1 MPNKPAYQIIKGTII
16 DATHMTDLMNYYN
29 EIWAGGSYS
38 YDSNHSST
46 NDDRRFGWGQTPA
59 TLTPTPVT
67 GVLITADV
75 FNQAMAQV
83 NAGQYHISDIPSNL
97 LIKLAQPGSKILD
110 ARPPNWNSLPSP
122 ENAYQHYNDILSK
135 IENLENNK
143 YAVDWSDW
151 DKDRLVSLNT
161 QAWDEDLSVVHKFS
175 FTDYNEARH
184 FFNSGGELTLELE
197 MDPGGPPG
205 NDVWRQVFD
214 QFDSIRIG
222 AETCRVVADN
232 VYDILSTSTVNPKG
246 FYNGIAFGQDFST
259 ILDAGV
265 FKFAGGQG
273 EYAYAYVYVYSE
285 YNSRRI
291 QLQIKADEVGGT
303 FNVYIRVN
311 LIEDEDDV
319 FSISQ
324 PIKLYSGWVNPTQAP
339 AAGDGNEHLMTAN
352 SGTIY
357 RFAERTVPI
366 ITEESPWTK
375 VDLHSGMQ
383 LDAGLNDDWTGTT
396 LVNVPSGH
404 FVIGKEYKIVS
415 LNHEIP
421 ATRIETGETY
431 RIKTVGTTDFTKLGA
446 ANNNIGTVFT
456 ATLTDDTTGTVTLST
471 ATDTDFTIIG
481 AADNN
486 IGTTFTAL
494 GVGTGDGR
502 ADEVSLN
509 NTDPG
514 VEWTKWSARY
524 YKNVRQA
531 LPPIITYS
539 LATDLSAVNEGGIF
553 TITLA
558 TTGVAAGT
566 TLPYTI
572 TGVDSADINGA
583 SKTGNFVVGT
593 TDAITFTTIADGLT
607 EGQETF
613 EIALDNGQA
622 SRTVIINDTSQSVV
636 TPGYSLA
643 VDNASVNEGGTF
655 TITLTVFNVPAN
667 TLVPYTITGVD
678 SADID
683 GASLT
688 GTFETGT
695 AGLQQTFTVT
705 EDATVLEGDETFK
718 LTIDGTTVNTS
729 VLITDSSVRIYELR
743 DIFADAYKNNPAI
756 TTTQIDTRINA
767 YEAIRQ
773 SAETQL
779 VSAAN
784 YNSMV
789 TAFVNDDISIFN
801 NIFNSLTS
809 AQRASIVSGVMAV
822 VNNDFELMN
831 TTNTNTN
838 LGSAYPANYSTDEA
852 GFTSFLQFYIANVT
866 AMEADIA
873 AFTNSL
879 HNIATGNQAILYYA
893 DDITTAISPTTP
905 VSSNFWQPN

>member
-1 MPNKPAYQIIKGTII
+1 
-16 DATHMTDLMNYYN
+16 MTDLMNYYN
-29 EIWAGGSYS
+29 EIWAGGSYA
-38 YDSNHSST
+38 YDANHSSST
-46 NDDRRFGWGQTPA
+46 DDRRFGWGQTTA
-59 TLTPTPVT
+59 TLIPTPIT
-67 GVLITADV
+67 GELITADV
-75 FNQAMAQV
+75 FNQAIAQV
-83 NAGQYHISDIPSNL
+83 NAGQYHISDLPGNL
-97 LIKLAQPGSKILD
+97 LIKLGVGDKILNTRG
-110 ARPPNWNSLPSP
+110 ASP
-122 ENAYQHYNDILSK
+122 ANAPAHYNNIISK
-135 IENLENNK
+135 IENLQNNK
-143 YAVDWSDW
+143 YVVDWSDW
-151 DKDRLVSLNT
+151 DKDRLISLNT
-161 QAWDEDLSVVHKFS
+161 QPWDEDLSVVHKFS

-246 FYNGIAFGQDFST
+246 FYNGIVYSANPQWST

-303 FNVYIRVN
+303 FNVYVRVN

-375 VDLHSGMQ
+375 VNLHSGMQ

-404 FVIGKEYKIVS
+404 FDIGKEYKIVS

-524 YKNVRQA
+524 YKNVRAPQPSTA
-531 LPPIITYS
+531 ITYS
-539 LATDLSAVNEGGIF
+539 LATNATDVNEGGTF

-558 TTGVAAGT
+558 TQNVAAGT
-566 TLPYTI
+566 PLLYTI
-572 TGVDSADINGA
+572 TGVESADINGA
-583 SKTGNFVVGT
+583 SLTGQFVVGT
-593 TDAITFTTIADGLT
+593 TNAITFTVSSDGLS

-613 EIALDNGQA
+613 AIALDNGQA
-622 SRTVIINDTSQSVV
+622 STTVTINDTSQSVV
-636 TPGYSLA
+636 TPSYVLA
-643 VDNASVNEGGTF
+643 VDNVNVNEGGTF
-655 TITLTVFNVPAN
+655 TVSLTPYNALPGDP
-667 TLVPYTITGVD
+667 VPYTITGVE

-683 GASLT
+683 GESLSGSFT
-688 GTFETGT
+688 VGTSVVK
-695 AGLQQTFTVT
+695 TFTVT
-705 EDATVLEGDETFK
+705 EDTTVLEGDQTFT
-718 LTIDGTTVNTS
+718 LTLDGYPVSVN
-729 VLITDSSVRIYELR
+729 VLITDSSIKMYELR
-743 DIFADAYKNNPAI
+743 DIYANGYKNI
-756 TTTQIDTRINA
+756 IVTTAQIDTKINA
-767 YEAIRQ
+767 IEAIRQ
-773 SAETQL
+773 ASVAQSVTPQQYNTL
-779 VSAAN
+779 ITLYMNDNINQFN
-784 YNSMV
+784 YNISALS
-789 TAFVNDDISIFN
+789 TAQQDAFKGLYMAIINVEHDI
-801 NIFNSLTS
+801 L
-809 AQRASIVSGVMAV
+809 
-822 VNNDFELMN
+822 N
-831 TTNTNTN
+831 TTGYNTNY
-838 LGSAYPANYSTDEA
+838 GSAYKTDYTLDTTGYSDFIAFSINNESA
-852 GFTSFLQFYIANVT
+852 YTS
-866 AMEADIA
+866 DKA
-873 AFTNSL
+873 AFNAVI
-879 HNIATGNQAILYYA
+879 HNEATGEQAILSFI
-893 DDITTAISPTTP
+893 DDRDIAISPTTP
-905 VSSNFWQPN
+905 VSSNFWQAT